1 MLTSIAPRSSFLS
14 LTVPA
19 QLSAG
24 DQAIQRLLDAVR
36 SPHSSSSAISHA
48 HSHSL
53 GAPSFFSAG
62 MPRDR
67 RGRIGGKETDW
78 QMRWKNAKEDD
89 DDDDDWGGETPRIGG
104 TGGAAERERQKEFL
118 DSLRLVLFYDFFV
131 LINSRL
137 FLRKTASILVFFLYL
152 NVHASHTFLFTI
164 QEP

>member
-1 MLTSIAPRSSFLS
+1 
-14 LTVPA
+14 
-19 QLSAG
+19 
-24 DQAIQRLLDAVR
+24 
-36 SPHSSSSAISHA
+36 
-48 HSHSL
+48 
-53 GAPSFFSAG
+53 

-131 LINSRL
+131 LINPRL
-137 FLRKTASILVFFLYL
+137 FLRTTASILVF
-152 NVHASHTFLFTI
+152 SLFI
-164 QEP
+164 